1 MVVPVSKV
9 DSVCGSTL
17 TMWARL
23 PREMA
28 RRLWSRWLGAPPR
41 APGGTNRSRSRQL
54 RGRRTSREDCPRE
67 DCLQCLGKRAGRSA
81 GKPQRGG
88 SVGPWDLRGVIG
100 YLREE
105 GFRDRMGTETGL
117 QRV

>member
-1 MVVPVSKV
+1 MVPVSKV
-9 DSVCGSTL
+9 DSVCGNTL

-28 RRLWSRWLGAPPR
+28 TRLWSRWLGAPPR

-54 RGRRTSREDCPRE
+54 RGRRTSREDCP
-67 DCLQCLGKRAGRSA
+67 QCLGKRAGRRT
-81 GKPQRGG
+81 GEPQRGG
-88 SVGPWDLRGVIG
+88 SAGPWDLRGVIG

-105 GFRDRMGTETGL
+105 GFRDRMGTETGV